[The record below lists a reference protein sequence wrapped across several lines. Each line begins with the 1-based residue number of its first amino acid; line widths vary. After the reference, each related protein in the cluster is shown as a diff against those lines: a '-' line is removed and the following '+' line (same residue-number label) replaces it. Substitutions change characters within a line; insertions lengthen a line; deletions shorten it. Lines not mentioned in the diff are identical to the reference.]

1 MVLPQLTF
9 ISDERLGKYSDKVK
23 NGIIIFIVN
32 TTIGICYFSTKPF
45 KTNTMKKLIFI
56 IAMFFSISIISVSCE
71 KEDDTN
77 TEKLKDGTPSSPG
90 Y

>member
-1 MVLPQLTF
+1 
-9 ISDERLGKYSDKVK
+9 
-23 NGIIIFIVN
+23 
-32 TTIGICYFSTKPF
+32 
-45 KTNTMKKLIFI
+45 MKKLIFI